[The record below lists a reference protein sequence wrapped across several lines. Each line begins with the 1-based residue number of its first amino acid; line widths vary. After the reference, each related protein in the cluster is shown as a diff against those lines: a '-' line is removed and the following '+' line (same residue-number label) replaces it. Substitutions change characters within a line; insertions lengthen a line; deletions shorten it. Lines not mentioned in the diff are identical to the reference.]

1 MSFLEN
7 EQKQDGQKSIP
18 RGQASA
24 PEAQYEAS
32 YEEDEIDLL
41 DLALVLAKHKRLIIA
56 TTFLAGLVALILGFI
71 MTPIYRAETH
81 LVPPQSLAGQLPA
94 SILSM
99 IPPEFR
105 TLAIQSGAIKTT
117 ADLVVGITKS
127 RTVVDS
133 IIDKFNL
140 MDYYHAEKRDA
151 ARSAFSK
158 AISAKVDEK
167 TSLITIAVEDKDP
180 VMAADMTNA
189 IVDVLQDLL
198 QDLAL
203 TQVSQQRLF
212 LENQLKRTHHN
223 LIQAEEDFQKYQMES
238 GLLNVDVQ
246 TQALMDSIAR
256 IQAQIAVKEVE
267 LKAAK
272 TYATVQNPQVQR
284 LQAELTG
291 LKSELKKLEAKAG
304 GAPNPIPAFKEIP
317 KAGIEYARKLR
328 DLKFQETLYE
338 TLLQQYQAAIMAE
351 ASEGL
356 VLQVVDPAVPP
367 ELKVKPKR
375 KLMIIVAGFLG
386 LFVGIFAA
394 FVKEFIDNSSKNPE
408 SADKMALLKSYLRRI

>member
-1 MSFLEN
+1 MEGEEKLN
-7 EQKQDGQKSIP
+7 GQKPIP

-41 DLALVLAKHKRLIIA
+41 DLALVLVKHKRLIIGTA
-56 TTFLAGLVALILGFI
+56 FLAGLVALILGFI

-81 LVPPQSLAGQLPA
+81 LVPPQLLTGQSSAVLSPGLRSIA
-94 SILSM
+94 SQFGFGNVAT
-99 IPPEFR
+99 P
-105 TLAIQSGAIKTT
+105 
-117 ADLVVGITKS
+117 ADLITGIVKS
-127 RTVVDS
+127 RTIIDR
-133 IIDKFNL
+133 IIDKFDL
-140 MDYYHAEKRDA
+140 MNYYNAKNRDN
-151 ARSAFSK
+151 ARKTLSEVT
-158 AISAKVDEK
+158 SAKVDEK
-167 TSLITIAVEDKDP
+167 SGLITVAVEDKDP
-180 VMAADMTNA
+180 ALAADITNA
-189 IVDVLQDLL
+189 FVAELQDMV
-198 QDLAL
+198 QNLAI

-212 LENQLKRTHHN
+212 LENQLKRAHHN

-272 TYATVQNPQVQR
+272 TYATVQNPQVKR
-284 LQAELTG
+284 LQAELAG
-291 LKSELKKLEAKAG
+291 LKGELKKLEAKAG
-304 GAPNPIPAFKEIP
+304 GGPNPIPVFKEIP

-338 TLLQQYQAAIMAE
+338 TLLKQYQAAVMAE

-356 VLQVVDPAVPP
+356 VIQVVDPAVPP
-367 ELKVKPKR
+367 ELKVKPQR

-394 FVKEFIDNSSKNPE
+394 FVKEFIDNSSKNQE
-408 SADKMALLKSYLRRI
+408 SAEKMALLKSYLRRI

>member
-1 MSFLEN
+1 LEGEEKLN
-7 EQKQDGQKSIP
+7 GQKPIP

-41 DLALVLAKHKRLIIA
+41 DLALVLVKHKRLIIGTA
-56 TTFLAGLVALILGFI
+56 FLAGLVALILGFI

-81 LVPPQSLAGQLPA
+81 LVPPQLLTGQSSAVLSPIA
-94 SILSM
+94 SQFGFGNVAT
-99 IPPEFR
+99 P
-105 TLAIQSGAIKTT
+105 
-117 ADLVVGITKS
+117 ADLITGIVKS
-127 RTVVDS
+127 RTIIDR
-133 IIDKFNL
+133 IIDKFDL
-140 MDYYHAEKRDA
+140 MNYYNAKNRDN
-151 ARSAFSK
+151 ARKTLSEVT
-158 AISAKVDEK
+158 SAKVDEK
-167 TSLITIAVEDKDP
+167 SGLITVAVEDKDP
-180 VMAADMTNA
+180 ALAADITNA
-189 IVDVLQDLL
+189 FVAELQDMV
-198 QDLAL
+198 QNLAI

-212 LENQLKRTHHN
+212 LENQLKRAHHN

>member
-1 MSFLEN
+1 LEGEEKLN
-7 EQKQDGQKSIP
+7 GQKPIP

-41 DLALVLAKHKRLIIA
+41 DLALVLVKHKRLIIGTA
-56 TTFLAGLVALILGFI
+56 FLAGLVALILGFI

-81 LVPPQSLAGQLPA
+81 LVPPQLLTGQSSAVLSPGLRSIA
-94 SILSM
+94 SQFGFGNVAT
-99 IPPEFR
+99 P
-105 TLAIQSGAIKTT
+105 
-117 ADLVVGITKS
+117 ADLITGIVKS
-127 RTVVDS
+127 RTIIDR
-133 IIDKFNL
+133 IIDKFDL
-140 MDYYHAEKRDA
+140 MNYYNAKNRDN
-151 ARSAFSK
+151 ARKTLSEVT
-158 AISAKVDEK
+158 SAKVDEK
-167 TSLITIAVEDKDP
+167 SGLITVAVEDKDP
-180 VMAADMTNA
+180 ALAADITNA
-189 IVDVLQDLL
+189 FVAELQDMV
-198 QDLAL
+198 QNLAI

-212 LENQLKRTHHN
+212 LENQLKRAHHN

-272 TYATVQNPQVQR
+272 TYATVQNPQVKR
-284 LQAELTG
+284 LQAELAG
-291 LKSELKKLEAKAG
+291 LKGELKKLEAKAG
-304 GAPNPIPAFKEIP
+304 GGPNPIPVFKEIP

-338 TLLQQYQAAIMAE
+338 TLLKQYQAAVMAE

-356 VLQVVDPAVPP
+356 VIQVVDPAVPP
-367 ELKVKPKR
+367 ELKVKPQR

-394 FVKEFIDNSSKNPE
+394 FVKEFIDNSSKNQE
-408 SADKMALLKSYLRRI
+408 SAEKMALLKSYLRRI

>member
-1 MSFLEN
+1 LVDEYNQNKKDQLSEPGEHGPVEVPPSN
-7 EQKQDGQKSIP
+7 
-18 RGQASA
+18 A
-24 PEAQYEAS
+24 

-41 DLALVLAKHKRLIIA
+41 DLALVLAKHKRLIIGIA
-56 TTFLAGLVALILGFI
+56 FVACLVALILGFI

-81 LVPPQSLAGQLPA
+81 LVPPQSLAGQLPS
-94 SILSM
+94 SILTM

-117 ADLVVGITKS
+117 AHLVAGIAKS
-127 RTVVDS
+127 RTLVDS

-151 ARSAFSK
+151 ARSALSG

-189 IVDVLQDLL
+189 IVEELQNLL
-198 QDLAL
+198 QGLAL

-212 LENQLKRTHHN
+212 LENQLKQAHHN
-223 LIQAEEDFQKYQMES
+223 LMQAEEEFQKYQAQS

-246 TQALMDSIAR
+246 MQALIDSIAN
-256 IQAQIAVKEVE
+256 IQAQIAVKEVQ
-267 LKAAK
+267 LKAAR
-272 TYATVQNPQVQR
+272 TFATAQNPEIKR
-284 LQAELTG
+284 LQAELAG
-291 LKSELKKLEAKAG
+291 LKKELKNLEAKAG
-304 GAPNPIPAFKEIP
+304 RDNPNFIPAFEEIP
-317 KAGIEYARKLR
+317 KAGMEYARRLR

-338 TLLQQYQAAIMAE
+338 TLLQQYQAAVMAE

-356 VLQVVDPAVPP
+356 VLQVIDPAIPP
-367 ELKVKPKR
+367 ELKIKPRR
-375 KLMIIVAGFLG
+375 KLMLIVAGFLG

-394 FVKEFIDNSSKNPE
+394 FIKEFIDNSSKNPE

>member
-1 MSFLEN
+1 LVDEYNQNKKDQLSEPGEHGPVEVPPSN
-7 EQKQDGQKSIP
+7 T
-18 RGQASA
+18 
-24 PEAQYEAS
+24 

-41 DLALVLAKHKRLIIA
+41 DLALVLAKHKRLIIGIA
-56 TTFLAGLVALILGFI
+56 FVACLVALILGFI

-94 SILSM
+94 SILTM

-117 ADLVVGITKS
+117 ADLVAGIAKS
-127 RTVVDS
+127 RTLVDN

-151 ARSAFSK
+151 ARSALSG

-167 TSLITIAVEDKDP
+167 TSLITSAVEEKDP

-189 IVDVLQDLL
+189 IVDELQNLL
-198 QDLAL
+198 QGLAL

-212 LENQLKRTHHN
+212 LENQLKQAHHN
-223 LIQAEEDFQKYQMES
+223 LMQAEEEFQKYQAQS

-246 TQALMDSIAR
+246 MQALMDSIAN
-256 IQAQIAVKEVE
+256 IQAQIAVKEVQ
-267 LKAAK
+267 LKAAR
-272 TYATVQNPQVQR
+272 TFATAQNPEIKR
-284 LQAELTG
+284 LQAELAG
-291 LKSELKKLEAKAG
+291 LKKELKNLEAKAG
-304 GAPNPIPAFKEIP
+304 TDNPNFIPAFEEIP
-317 KAGIEYARKLR
+317 KAGMEYARRLR

-356 VLQVVDPAVPP
+356 VIQVVDPAVPP

-394 FVKEFIDNSSKNPE
+394 FIKEFIDNSSKNPE

>member
-1 MSFLEN
+1 LEGEEKLN
-7 EQKQDGQKSIP
+7 GQKPIP

-41 DLALVLAKHKRLIIA
+41 DLALVLVKHKRLIIGTA
-56 TTFLAGLVALILGFI
+56 FLAGLVALILGFI

-81 LVPPQSLAGQLPA
+81 LVPPQLLTGQSSAVLSPGLRSIA
-94 SILSM
+94 SQFGFGNVAT
-99 IPPEFR
+99 P
-105 TLAIQSGAIKTT
+105 
-117 ADLVVGITKS
+117 ADLITGIVKS
-127 RTVVDS
+127 RTIIDR
-133 IIDKFNL
+133 IIDKFDL
-140 MDYYHAEKRDA
+140 MNYYNAKNRDN
-151 ARSAFSK
+151 ARKTLSEVT
-158 AISAKVDEK
+158 SAKVDEK
-167 TSLITIAVEDKDP
+167 SGLITVAVEDKDP
-180 VMAADMTNA
+180 ALAADITNA
-189 IVDVLQDLL
+189 FVAELQDMV
-198 QDLAL
+198 QNLAI

-212 LENQLKRTHHN
+212 LENQLKRAHHN

-272 TYATVQNPQVQR
+272 TYATVQNPQVKR
-284 LQAELTG
+284 LQAELAG

-304 GAPNPIPAFKEIP
+304 GGPNPIPAFKEIP

-338 TLLQQYQAAIMAE
+338 TLLQQYQAAVMAE

-367 ELKVKPKR
+367 ELKVKPQR
-375 KLMIIVAGFLG
+375 KLMIIVAGFLW

-394 FVKEFIDNSSKNPE
+394 FVKEFIDNSSRNPE

>member
-1 MSFLEN
+1 MVDEYNHNKKDQLSEPGEHGPVEVPPSN
-7 EQKQDGQKSIP
+7 T
-18 RGQASA
+18 
-24 PEAQYEAS
+24 

-41 DLALVLAKHKRLIIA
+41 DLALVLAKHKRLIIGIA
-56 TTFLAGLVALILGFI
+56 FVACLVALILGFI

-94 SILSM
+94 SILTM

-117 ADLVVGITKS
+117 ADLVAGIAKS
-127 RTVVDS
+127 RTLVDN

-151 ARSAFSK
+151 ARSALSG

-189 IVDVLQDLL
+189 IVDELQNLL
-198 QDLAL
+198 QGLAL

-212 LENQLKRTHHN
+212 LENQLKQAHHN
-223 LIQAEEDFQKYQMES
+223 LMQAEEEFQKYQAQS

-246 TQALMDSIAR
+246 MQALMDSIAN
-256 IQAQIAVKEVE
+256 IQAQIAVKEVQ
-267 LKAAK
+267 LKAAR
-272 TYATVQNPQVQR
+272 TFATAQNPEIKR
-284 LQAELTG
+284 LQAELAG
-291 LKSELKKLEAKAG
+291 LKKELKNLEAKAG
-304 GAPNPIPAFKEIP
+304 TDNPNFIPAFEEIP
-317 KAGIEYARKLR
+317 KAGMEYARRLR

-338 TLLQQYQAAIMAE
+338 TLLQQYQAAVMAE

-356 VLQVVDPAVPP
+356 VLQVIDPAIPP
-367 ELKVKPKR
+367 ELKIKPRR
-375 KLMIIVAGFLG
+375 KLMLIVAGFLG

-394 FVKEFIDNSSKNPE
+394 FIKEFIDNSSKNPE